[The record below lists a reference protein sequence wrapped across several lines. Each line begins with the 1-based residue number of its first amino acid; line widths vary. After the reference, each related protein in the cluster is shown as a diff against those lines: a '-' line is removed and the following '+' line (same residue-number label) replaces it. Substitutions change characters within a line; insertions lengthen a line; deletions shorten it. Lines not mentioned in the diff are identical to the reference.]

1 MKKNYLNLWVQEWG
15 EGYVKRVSKSIFLME
30 LQGVRFEG
38 YLVVDLERNG
48 CSGIIMK
55 LWCIINYNEIF
66 MF

>member
-1 MKKNYLNLWVQEWG
+1 MKKNYLKFMGLGMG

-55 LWCIINYNEIF
+55 LRCIINYNEIF